1 MSKVIS
7 KILLCLDGS
16 ENSLISAN
24 QALKI
29 AKQFNSEIVALHV
42 IHVPLSITITPVV
55 WEKNREENLKTVQG
69 WIKDITNEAK
79 EANITIHIEI
89 QKTDDSITKKIL
101 EISDERNIDLIVIGS
116 TGKSRLSRITMGS
129 TAQSVTTNAKCS
141 VLVVR

>member
-1 MSKVIS
+1 MSNVIS
-7 KILLCLDGS
+7 KIMLCLDGS
-16 ENSLISAN
+16 ENSLKSAN

-89 QKTDDSITKKIL
+89 QKTDDSITNKIL

-116 TGKSRLSRITMGS
+116 TGKSRLSRIAMGS